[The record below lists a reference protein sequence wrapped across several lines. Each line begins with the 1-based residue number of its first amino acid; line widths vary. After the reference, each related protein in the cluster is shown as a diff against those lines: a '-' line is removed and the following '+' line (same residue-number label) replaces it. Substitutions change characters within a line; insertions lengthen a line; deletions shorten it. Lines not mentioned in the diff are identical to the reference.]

1 MVRRLR
7 GRDPQGQEARPAT
20 ALRPLPAESRS
31 MKRALEIGRTVAGK
45 PFTLPLDFV
54 ARTLGIIAV
63 RGAGKTVAATVIAEE
78 MCEAGLPWI
87 AFDPTPGGVWW
98 GLRVNPDGSAGGY
111 PVLVIGGKHGDLP
124 FHKDRAGQ
132 LAEAVVRENVCCVVD
147 VSRES
152 KTTWRAFVADF
163 CDRLMELEP
172 ATPRH
177 IFLEEAPEFVPQKP
191 LGEQKRSLAAIDR
204 LVRLGRN
211 AGYGATLISQ
221 RTATIQKD
229 VLTQCETLLAMRSVG
244 EPDRR
249 ALKGWIAECVS
260 PTPGDPEVE
269 RFLGSLPELPDGE
282 GWLWSPQ
289 WLKVFELVKIRA
301 RKTYH
306 PGATRTVG
314 TEAPPQVELS
324 DVRDFVERFSA
335 VLAAEKPKTKHR
347 PEPTPSAERVE
358 ARRRVA
364 LDKGPDPV
372 FAEPLKERIAELE
385 AEAGRL
391 RGQNADLYRQL
402 GAAKATIS
410 TLRTALEPQYKAM
423 QRLFA
428 ELDSAR
434 ADAGG
439 IDRTAFEAWFPKLRG
454 GARTLLQ
461 VLLER
466 GPELSIRQLA
476 VLARRKAGN
485 GTWRADIG
493 QLRSC
498 GLVEPGDPVKLR
510 VP

>member
-1 MVRRLR
+1 V
-7 GRDPQGQEARPAT
+7 PAQRPASEDR
-20 ALRPLPAESRS
+20 L
-31 MKRALEIGRTVAGK
+31 KRALEIGRTAAGK

-124 FHKDRAGQ
+124 FHKERAGQ

-177 IFLEEAPEFVPQKP
+177 LFLEEAPEFVPQKP
-191 LGEQKRSLAAIDR
+191 LGEQKRSLAAVDR
-204 LVRLGRN
+204 VVRLGRN

-289 WLKVFELVKIRA
+289 WLKVFERVKIRA

-306 PGATRTVG
+306 PGATRQVG
-314 TEAPPQVELS
+314 AQATQVELS
-324 DVRDFVERFSA
+324 RETVRDFVERFST
-335 VLAAEKPKTKHR
+335 VLAAEPERKTVPKTATPPVKRATAR
-347 PEPTPSAERVE
+347 PLPTEGDSAEAVN
-358 ARRRVA
+358 
-364 LDKGPDPV
+364 P
-372 FAEPLKERIAELE
+372 RIPALE
-385 AEAGRL
+385 AEATRL
-391 RGQNADLYRQL
+391 RGQNADLSRQL
-402 GAAKATIS
+402 GAAKATIAAV
-410 TLRTALEPQYKAM
+410 RQVLEPQYKAL
-423 QRLFA
+423 QRLFQ
-428 ELDSAR
+428 ELETSA
-434 ADAGG
+434 AGTP
-439 IDRTAFEAWFPKLRG
+439 DLSVWEPWFAKLPGAPKKLLQILLDRG
-454 GARTLLQ
+454 GQATRAQAATLAGWGVKGTTLRDAISYLHTRG
-461 VLLER
+461 LLAKD
-466 GPELSIRQLA
+466 G
-476 VLARRKAGN
+476 
-485 GTWRADIG
+485 D
-493 QLRSC
+493 QLR
-498 GLVEPGDPVKLR
+498 VNQP
-510 VP
+510 

>member
-1 MVRRLR
+1 
-7 GRDPQGQEARPAT
+7 
-20 ALRPLPAESRS
+20 
-31 MKRALEIGRTVAGK
+31 MKRALEIGRTTSGK

-152 KTTWRAFVADF
+152 KNTWRAFVADF
-163 CDRLMELEP
+163 CDRLLQLEP

-229 VLTQCETLLAMRSVG
+229 VLTQCETLLAMRSMG

-260 PTPGDPEVE
+260 PRPDDPDVE

-289 WLKVFELVKIRA
+289 WLKVFERIRIRE

-306 PGATRTVG
+306 PGRTREVGAEAQPVALSRETV
-314 TEAPPQVELS
+314 A
-324 DVRDFVERFSA
+324 DFVERFSA
-335 VLAAEKPKTKHR
+335 VLAAEP
-347 PEPTPSAERVE
+347 PA
-358 ARRRVA
+358 RVA
-364 LDKGPDPV
+364 GRTVGKRGAKMPAVGASEASGRGVDLPPSPPP
-372 FAEPLKERIAELE
+372 AHLERLRVLE
-385 AEAGRL
+385 EDNARL
-391 RGQNADLYRQL
+391 RGQNADLHRQL
-402 GAAKATIS
+402 GAAKATIAA
-410 TLRTALEPQYKAM
+410 LRQALEPQYKAM
-423 QRLFA
+423 HRLFH
-428 ELDSAR
+428 ELETVTGDGA
-434 ADAGG
+434 
-439 IDRTAFEAWFPKLRG
+439 IDLAVWDPWFKKLPGAPRKLLQTLLDRG
-454 GARTLLQ
+454 GQATRAQVATLAGWGVKGTTLRDAISYLHTRG
-461 VLLER
+461 LL
-466 GPELSIRQLA
+466 
-476 VLARRKAGN
+476 VK
-485 GTWRADIG
+485 D
-493 QLRSC
+493 
-498 GLVEPGDPVKLR
+498 GDALR
-510 VP
+510 VNQP

>member
-1 MVRRLR
+1 V
-7 GRDPQGQEARPAT
+7 
-20 ALRPLPAESRS
+20 
-31 MKRALEIGRTVAGK
+31 KRALQIGTTSSGK

-124 FHKDRAGQ
+124 FHRDRAGQ

-152 KTTWRAFVADF
+152 KTTWRGFVADF

-191 LGEQKRSLAAIDR
+191 MGEQKRSLAAIDR
-204 LVRLGRN
+204 VVRLGRN

-249 ALKGWIAECVS
+249 AMKGWIAECVS
-260 PTPGDPEVE
+260 PKPDDPDVE

-289 WLKVFELVKIRA
+289 WLKVFERIKIRE

-306 PGATRTVG
+306 PGRTR
-314 TEAPPQVELS
+314 EAGAAAPKQVELS
-324 DVRDFVERFSA
+324 DVRDFVDRFSA
-335 VLAAEKPKTKHR
+335 VLAAEEQKASRSRKVVAVTGLSAQVAPQVF
-347 PEPTPSAERVE
+347 EPDGSA
-358 ARRRVA
+358 ARIRS
-364 LDKGPDPV
+364 
-372 FAEPLKERIAELE
+372 LE
-385 AEAGRL
+385 EDAGRL
-391 RGQNADLYRQL
+391 RGQNADLHRQL
-402 GAAKATIS
+402 GAAKATIA
-410 TLRTALEPQYKAM
+410 TLRQALEPQYKAM
-423 QRLFA
+423 QRLFQEIEA
-428 ELDSAR
+428 Q
-434 ADAGG
+434 ADGG
-439 IDRTAFEAWFPKLRG
+439 GVIDMTVWEPWFAKLP
-454 GARTLLQ
+454 GAPRKLLRTLLD
-461 VLLER
+461 R
-466 GPELSIRQLA
+466 GGEATRAQAATLA
-476 VLARRKAGN
+476 GWGVK
-485 GTWRADIG
+485 GTT
-493 QLRSC
+493 LRDAVSYLHTR
-498 GLVEPGDPVKLR
+498 GLIAKDGDRLVVQQP
-510 VP
+510 